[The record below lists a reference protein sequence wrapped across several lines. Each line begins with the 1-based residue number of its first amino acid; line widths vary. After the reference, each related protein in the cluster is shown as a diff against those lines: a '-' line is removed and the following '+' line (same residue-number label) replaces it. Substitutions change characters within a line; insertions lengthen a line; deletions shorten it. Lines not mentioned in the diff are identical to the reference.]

1 MSPSSFYMLSFHHL
15 TMTIWMTIAQI
26 FVPIQHHRD
35 DCVCLD
41 LFTTTT
47 TPVALSKMTLIQ
59 NYYDDEDYNDHQL
72 NCYDYCAWAL
82 YFDFLVG
89 TGEPLP
95 YCNKITLLYGCGFG
109 LKKLGLADPSPP
121 LSWDKIP
128 KKSKN
133 FIWRLPLIDLGSI
146 CLR

>member
-1 MSPSSFYMLSFHHL
+1 
-15 TMTIWMTIAQI
+15 MTIAQI

-72 NCYDYCAWAL
+72 NCYDYCA
-82 YFDFLVG
+82 
-89 TGEPLP
+89 
-95 YCNKITLLYGCGFG
+95 
-109 LKKLGLADPSPP
+109 
-121 LSWDKIP
+121 
-128 KKSKN
+128 
-133 FIWRLPLIDLGSI
+133 
-146 CLR
+146 